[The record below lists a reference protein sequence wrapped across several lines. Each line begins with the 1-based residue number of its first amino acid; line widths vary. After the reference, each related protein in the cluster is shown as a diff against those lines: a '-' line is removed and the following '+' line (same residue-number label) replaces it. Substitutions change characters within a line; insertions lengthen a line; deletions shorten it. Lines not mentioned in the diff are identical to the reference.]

1 MELEEMQAAW
11 SQMSQELE
19 KQKQLTDEIIVKMT
33 QQKYT
38 SQWNKIMTGE
48 KIGFVICYGVLIA
61 ILFNFN
67 KLDTFALQLSG
78 VLCVVILAI
87 LPILSL
93 QTLRAMKRVNVTTMN
108 YKETMETYAKG
119 KKNFVNF
126 QKLNI
131 VLSFVFML
139 LTVPVSAKLLNGE
152 NLFETLDPKLGYASI
167 FMLAFFGL
175 LIWIVTRWYKRV
187 IRNSD
192 TILQE
197 IEEE

>member
-19 KQKQLTDEIIVKMT
+19 KQKQLTDEIILKMT

-48 KIGFVICYGVLIA
+48 KIGSVICYGALIA
-61 ILFNFN
+61 ILFNFE
-67 KLDTFALQLSG
+67 KLDTLALQLSG
-78 VLCVVILAI
+78 ALCVVILGI
-87 LPILSL
+87 LPIISL

-131 VLSFVFML
+131 ALSFVFML
-139 LTVPVSAKLLNGE
+139 LTVPVSAKLLNDE

-175 LIWIVTRWYKRV
+175 LIWIVTRWYKSV

-192 TILQE
+192 AILQE
-197 IEEE
+197 VEE

>member
-1 MELEEMQAAW
+1 
-11 SQMSQELE
+11 
-19 KQKQLTDEIIVKMT
+19 
-33 QQKYT
+33 
-38 SQWNKIMTGE
+38 MTGE
-48 KIGFVICYGVLIA
+48 KIGSVICYGALIA
-61 ILFNFN
+61 ILFNFE
-67 KLDTFALQLSG
+67 KLDTLALQLSG
-78 VLCVVILAI
+78 ALCVVILGI
-87 LPILSL
+87 LPIISL

-131 VLSFVFML
+131 ALSFVFML
-139 LTVPVSAKLLNGE
+139 LTVPVSAKLLNHE

-175 LIWIVTRWYKRV
+175 LIWVVTRWYKSV

-192 TILQE
+192 AILQE
-197 IEEE
+197 VEE

>member
-19 KQKQLTDEIIVKMT
+19 KQKQLTDEIILKMT
-33 QQKYT
+33 QQTYT

-48 KIGFVICYGVLIA
+48 KIGTVICYSALIA
-61 ILFNFN
+61 ILFNF
-67 KLDTFALQLSG
+67 KELDTMALQLSG
-78 VLCVVILAI
+78 ALCVVILGI

-93 QTLRAMKRVNVTTMN
+93 QTLRVMKRVNVTTMN

-131 VLSFVFML
+131 ALSFVFML
-139 LTVPVSAKLLNGE
+139 LTVPVSAKLLKGK

-167 FMLAFFGL
+167 FMLVFFGL

-197 IEEE
+197 IGEE